1 MKKPTI
7 GLMVALFIATLAAI
21 GAVSFVDDDGDG
33 KPDRAVVPLHMAT
46 TERSPA
52 IPETVPVDT
61 ADPDNKPDTNLKLTE
76 QAENVAQSFVN
87 DPKDLSNAGPVALSG
102 TGIQKK
108 VGVEPFPFASD
119 ELNPCRKRTLPTN
132 FSFRGVSLSSV
143 RGFFLH
149 YTAGP
154 DIPNSRADVDGL
166 TAYGSRSSSR
176 VSWHINMDKDGNCD
190 YNVPFALKAWTI
202 ANLNPV
208 TINIEVAGRG
218 EPPYLRPGGY
228 RALALIYKQIHA
240 AYPGITLAMATNDG
254 QCHLIRGG
262 IGTHWQGGPC
272 SGGHFD
278 IKPLAIAAVIDELK
292 KYVGAAAFPPIT
304 KKQKAV
310 CHQINVIR
318 RRADRTG
325 KWTPP
330 GKANRLKAKL
340 TRHHLKCYKKLD
352 PPNRTRHLVRR

>member
-1 MKKPTI
+1 MEARIRTAVVAI
-7 GLMVALFIATLAAI
+7 FSVLVAL
-21 GAVSFVDDDGDG
+21 GVVAVVDDNNDGT
-33 KPDRAVVPLHMAT
+33 PDRIVIPLHLAT

-76 QAENVAQSFVN
+76 QAENVAQEYVN
-87 DPKDLSNAGPVALSG
+87 NPKDLASTGAVPLSG
-102 TGIQKK
+102 TGVQKQ
-108 VGVEPFPFASD
+108 VGHEPFPLASD
-119 ELNPCRKRTLPTN
+119 ELQPCRKRTLPTN
-132 FSFRGVSLSSV
+132 FSARGVPLSRV
-143 RGFFLH
+143 RGFYLH

-166 TAYGSRSSSR
+166 TAYGSRASSR

-190 YNVPFALKAWTI
+190 YNVPFSLKAWTI

-240 AYPGITLAMATNDG
+240 AYPQIPLTLATTDG
-254 QCHLIRGG
+254 RCNIIKAG

-272 SGGHFD
+272 SGGHSD
-278 IKPLAIAAVIDELK
+278 IKPLAITAVIAELR
-292 KYVGAAAFPPIT
+292 KYVGDSDILSRPISAKQRAA
-304 KKQKAV
+304 
-310 CHQINVIR
+310 CHRLNVIR
-318 RRADRTG
+318 RRAKRTG

-330 GKANRLKAKL
+330 GVANKIKARQKK
-340 TRHHLKCYKKLD
+340 HHLRCRVNKH
-352 PPNRTRHLVRR
+352 PHLVRVA